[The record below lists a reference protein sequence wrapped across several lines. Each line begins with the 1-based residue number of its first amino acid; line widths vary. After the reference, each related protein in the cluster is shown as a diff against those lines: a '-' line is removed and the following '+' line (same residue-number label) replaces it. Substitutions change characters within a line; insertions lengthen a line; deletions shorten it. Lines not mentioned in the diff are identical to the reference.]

1 MQTALIT
8 SAEPQEVSVGQK
20 DNCAGVIA
28 DAARKATRAE
38 LDALAESGTL
48 NSVNMQN
55 VLAGGGRIAAAAA
68 ETVRLEIREI
78 ASGILGCLKLIS
90 GGKRTII
97 KATKGTETLASAADL
112 FGTNIDSEFVHWG
125 CDGTEEPTK
134 DTQVEVYE
142 MFENADYRRIFGGF
156 GQNLDQLCV
165 TTCQAKRFIADE
177 AGNYLREDGWAVFLF
192 LFKVK
197 AKKQDEKDAF
207 FVAYV
212 EVSSDGRRFAYVH
225 RFAFAYLWSAGPR
238 FRVVLPQL
246 TLGA

>member
-1 MQTALIT
+1 MQNALIT
-8 SAEPQEVSVGQK
+8 SAEPQEVSDGQRN
-20 DNCAGVIA
+20 NCAGVIA

-38 LDALAESGTL
+38 LDALAKAGTL
-48 NSVNMQN
+48 NSITMQK

-78 ASGILGCLKLIS
+78 ASGIVGCLKLIS

-97 KATKGTETLASAADL
+97 KATKGIETLASAADL
-112 FGTNIDSEFVHWG
+112 FGTNIDTDFANWG
-125 CDGTEEPTK
+125 CDGNEEPTK
-134 DTQVEVYE
+134 DTEVQVYE
-142 MFENADYRRIFGGF
+142 MFENADYRTIFGGF

-177 AGNYLREDGWAVFLF
+177 AGNYLREDDWAVFLF

-197 AKKQDEKDAF
+197 AKKKGEKDEF
-207 FVAYV
+207 FVANV
-212 EVSSDGRRFAYVH
+212 RVVSGGDRGADVVRFANEDVW
-225 RFAFAYLWSAGPR
+225 RAER
-238 FRVVLPQL
+238 RRRVVLPQL